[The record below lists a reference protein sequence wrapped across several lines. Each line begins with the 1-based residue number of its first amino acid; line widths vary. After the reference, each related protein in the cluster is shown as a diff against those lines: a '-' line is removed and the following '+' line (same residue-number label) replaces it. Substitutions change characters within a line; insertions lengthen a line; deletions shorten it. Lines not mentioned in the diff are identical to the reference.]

1 MKKYILL
8 FLTSICFFACDD
20 GDIIVTTFDFDED
33 AVLVACREVDQVGEI
48 SDQPIT
54 LLYTTNTEP
63 NESLSLTLSGSEFTG
78 KFSGIDEQDSL
89 VVNLNQTNKLV
100 YRTYDAPINGSE
112 YFCNDIPP
120 SQPKVLEEYTTTNG
134 GQVVFTTTIIE
145 QDDEDGVPAEQ
156 EDLNGNENY
165 FDDDTDNDGIP
176 NFLDIDDDNDNV
188 LTLNEL
194 GSDVGNENYQDTDD
208 DGTPDYLDEDDDNDG
223 VITRY
228 EDLNANDNTTDPQEF
243 ILNPADDDTNEN
255 GTPNYLDPQDT
266 LSETIDVVKANTI
279 SRTFRT
285 IVIAQNITMEN
296 TANGEEIILERLI
309 MGRLE
314 VSSDSETLN

>member
-1 MKKYILL
+1 MKRYIVA
-8 FLTSICFFACDD
+8 FLACISFLACDD

-33 AVLVACREVDQVGEI
+33 AVLVACREVNQIGEI

-63 NESLSLTLSGSEFTG
+63 NESLSLTLSGSQFTG
-78 KFSGIDEQDSL
+78 KFSGVGEQDSL
-89 VVNLNQTNKLV
+89 IVNLDQSNKLV
-100 YRTYDAPINGSE
+100 YRTYDAPINGSD

-120 SQPKVLEEYTTTNG
+120 SQPEVLEEYITTNG
-134 GQVVFTTTIIE
+134 GQIIFNITITA
-145 QDDEDGVPAEQ
+145 QDDEDGIPAEQ
-156 EDLNGNENY
+156 EDLNGNGNY

-194 GSDVGNENYQDTDD
+194 GSDLANDNYLDTDG
-208 DGTPDYLDEDDDNDG
+208 DGIPDYLDEDDDNDG
-223 VITRY
+223 IITRY
-228 EDLNANDNTTDPQEF
+228 EDLNANNNTSDPQEF
-243 ILNPADDDTNEN
+243 ILNPADDDSN
-255 GTPNYLDPQDT
+255 GNGIPNYLDPQDT
-266 LSETIDVVKANTI
+266 LSETIDVVNANII

-285 IVIAQNITMEN
+285 IVTAQNITMEN
-296 TANGEEIILERLI
+296 TANGEQIILERLI

-314 VSSDSETLN
+314 VSSDNEVLN